1 MAARTIGEDPD
12 TDLALVRA
20 GAARNLVPAT
30 LGDSKRLRR
39 GHVAVAIG
47 NPLGFEFDG
56 DRRRHSAL
64 GRSLRARTGRL
75 IEDVIQTDAALNPGN
90 SGGPL
95 VSSRGEVIGINTAVI
110 AGAQGICFAVASNTA
125 QYVLSEILQH
135 GRVRRAFIGVAAQT
149 VAVPRRHALVAGID
163 NAFGAMITAC
173 EPDKPADV
181 AGLMSYDTVVRL
193 DGEPVTG
200 VDDLIRRLNAERIG
214 RAVKVDVLRRGQLR
228 TFEVTPT
235 ERGEQVGQRP
245 ANRLG
250 SGSAP
255 IARSPAMT
263 SATAATIRPQET
275 PPLITA
281 LLGFVAGFV
290 DVAAFLGLFK
300 IFVAQLTGSFVFA
313 GAELV
318 SEHHEVMALLAI
330 PTFFLAGCAA
340 AVLAMSRAG
349 GGRPLAWVLALECL
363 LLTVMM
369 TLMLE
374 LPLTGQNAPPVVAAA
389 LIGIAAMGVQSAMV
403 RMFMRG
409 APSTNVMTTNT
420 SQLAIDATFLLLSVG
435 GRRVAPEQTASPA
448 SGSRIIGRRS
458 RVSSAAPRS
467 ARWAEQIA
475 GNYALAGPVLV
486 TYVLLGWAV
495 RWREA

>member
-1 MAARTIGEDPD
+1 
-12 TDLALVRA
+12 
-20 GAARNLVPAT
+20 
-30 LGDSKRLRR
+30 
-39 GHVAVAIG
+39 
-47 NPLGFEFDG
+47 
-56 DRRRHSAL
+56 
-64 GRSLRARTGRL
+64 
-75 IEDVIQTDAALNPGN
+75 
-90 SGGPL
+90 
-95 VSSRGEVIGINTAVI
+95 
-110 AGAQGICFAVASNTA
+110 
-125 QYVLSEILQH
+125 
-135 GRVRRAFIGVAAQT
+135 
-149 VAVPRRHALVAGID
+149 
-163 NAFGAMITAC
+163 MI
-173 EPDKPADV
+173 
-181 AGLMSYDTVVRL
+181 
-193 DGEPVTG
+193 
-200 VDDLIRRLNAERIG
+200 
-214 RAVKVDVLRRGQLR
+214 
-228 TFEVTPT
+228 
-235 ERGEQVGQRP
+235 
-245 ANRLG
+245 
-250 SGSAP
+250 
-255 IARSPAMT
+255 
-263 SATAATIRPQET
+263 SATAGTIRPQET

-340 AVLAMSRAG
+340 AVLAMSRAS

-363 LLTVMM
+363 LLTAMM

-435 GRRVAPEQTASPA
+435 GGRIAPEQTAESRERLAHYWPPVA
-448 SGSRIIGRRS
+448 GFVSGTAIG
-458 RVSSAAPRS
+458 ALG
-467 ARWAEQIA
+467 EQIV

-486 TYVLLGWAV
+486 VYALLGWAV
-495 RWREA
+495 RWRES